1 MAERLR
7 NLSPHEHGG
16 FGWLDR
22 PTRLIK
28 ALAQHVTPAPIHV
41 ANITNAL
48 LVSLQRCDR
57 CHLHG
62 REDTVVEVRLD
73 AGQCGYELGVAA
85 AKAHAPA
92 GHVVTLGEREK
103 LNCNIPRSRDLQNA
117 GRFIPVKNQVSVGKV
132 VDDPEVMLLGNLYY
146 PLKERELDTVPR
158 GI

>member
-7 NLSPHEHGG
+7 NLSPHKHGG

-28 ALAQHVTPAPIHV
+28 ALAQHVTPAPIHLT
-41 ANITNAL
+41 NITNAL

-62 REDTVVEVRLD
+62 REDTVVKVRLD
-73 AGQCGYELGVAA
+73 AGQCGYKLGVAA
-85 AKAHAPA
+85 AKSHAPA
-92 GHVVTLGEREK
+92 RHVVTLGEREK
-103 LNCNIPRSRDLQNA
+103 LNCDISRSRDLQDT
-117 GRFIPVKNQVSVGKV
+117 GRFIPVKNQVGVGKV
-132 VDDPEVMLLGNLYY
+132 VDDPKVMLLRNLDH

-158 GI
+158 RV